1 MKRLLAIILAFAML
15 LSVTVF
21 TAVAGSNELTL
32 EKAYIINDTQ
42 IKLIFS
48 EPISVDG
55 SAAPFAAIRYGNVG
69 ATPATAGAIKGN
81 IDGSS
86 VYLQFFGKD
95 SNKLVPVEGSND
107 KEWIWTIAAPTTAG
121 AKTVTEIF
129 DKTNKSLKS
138 FKDYPVFFCIEEVE
152 KNPDGSAKNSDI
164 GTIFNISAKSDS
176 SKHLKATRNGTAKSW
191 DGAYVLLDYE
201 PVPVKDIKESEV
213 RDITVEKITIVNDK
227 QVVIDLSE
235 DINIIGTSKTR
246 PIFVGMRYTDANYNL
261 KTSPTNMQSYATV
274 EYSGSQILATFDGG
288 ELSSKSLADVIA
300 KKGYES
306 VSGSEDWLVTLA
318 IEGKPDTDRIPK
330 PLAKYINN
338 VRSADDE
345 YGVLKANK
353 LNTGAPSYNGL
364 YFEVDFDKVL
374 QPGEKRIFAG
384 LENASLKYSEH
395 PYHLTT
401 KLIPESV
408 NIIDERQID
417 IVFPELIKFAGAEMP
432 KFSLCYI
439 DKDNNI
445 AEDGG
450 KPLAW
455 EFEKAE
461 IESYRI
467 LVTKSEGGVSIK
479 DIISKK
485 GYEEKGKDWT
495 VAFCIEGVASTS
507 ITEPKRKFVDN
518 IQNADGSAILGATVA
533 DENGIADRW
542 FGTNITG
549 DANAEKPYVP
559 DGRRDITVTSV
570 KIINSRQIE
579 LTFSEDI
586 KINGSTK
593 PFMAIR
599 YTNKDYAVQYID
611 SKPQQWDGKTSI
623 KGNVLTFT
631 VVEGAPTFD
640 KFLNFEV
647 NDAIRAHKNDWLAT
661 FCIEGMQDSSIPTP
675 VPGYVDNITSLD
687 GKGMLVANKSHTSGV
702 WDGNLSTDFKGL
714 ENVNVPYVEKVI
726 RGVTVESATIL
737 NEKQIK
743 FHFSEPVHIVGNNKN
758 NVPVFNGLRYTN
770 QSLGVVYVGGKPQ
783 QWTGK
788 LEEDNGDL
796 IFTNGGNRSIADFLA
811 KTEFEDEN
819 WIPTFTFEGMPDETF
834 AIAEPKAGY
843 VDNIQTEDGC
853 GLLLADT
860 KDNTNGIYDGCH
872 IKVFEGMENL
882 TKKYI
887 PGGHHEITVE
897 SVTIINERQIEIV
910 FSEDVKF
917 VGSSLPFMAVRY
929 TDANHTVVY
938 VTNKDGKSTPLQYA
952 GNGTIEGN
960 VMTWT
965 KNPGLPSFQD
975 LLSKKGYEDKDWNVE
990 FCIEGMPDSS
1000 GAISNPIV
1008 GFIDNIQGMDG
1019 KGILIATK
1027 SNSSGVYDGWLSP
1040 DILGIEN
1047 ASKKYVPVVVRPTWE
1062 EDTREGVDI
1071 LSVKILNSTQ
1081 IQIKFSEP
1089 VKLAGEKS
1097 PWCCIR
1103 YVTYDANG
1111 RPQYGTYKTK
1121 DGKTGVMQISGGIT
1135 WNGKDTVIWN
1145 KTSGETMSDIMN
1157 MKAFDGHGKDGY
1169 DIMFCIEGITD
1180 PKVKN
1185 PQVAYID
1192 NVVSLNGKK
1201 KLKGIPVAMDLSKN
1215 PDGSYR
1221 GEYDGWYGEI
1231 TGIENAKKAWE
1242 PPKQPSLT
1250 LDKVRVLN
1258 GFQLELT
1265 FSEPIQI
1272 VGSSNPK
1279 VFSAIRYTDNDFNVI
1294 KDPNAGYLQ
1303 YMGTVTTSETSN
1315 VVKWTLNSGSS
1326 KSLADLLQMK
1336 GYEKSGYKLTFCFEG
1351 MPDDGSNVKTPY
1363 VGYIDNI
1370 RSIDGKRILKSSKYD
1385 LTRGIYDGLYITKL
1399 EDMENATKADDD
1411 SGIRVGV
1418 EVESVTITGDYT
1430 LEIKFSEAVHMIGE
1444 GTAATQYCP
1453 VNACIRFTDANLNIQ
1468 SYEGK
1473 KLEFAGDI
1481 TLYDGEDTA
1490 TWEIRDHSMKIS
1502 DLLKKK
1508 EFLDYVANFCI
1519 EGTED
1524 TELIPDPK
1532 PGYVDNIR
1540 NMDDSY
1546 LLVATKKDMFGITDA
1561 FYTSDIIEQS
1571 KSEDAIEFFDV
1582 NNMTNAEREAY
1593 KALDSKALKELNDK
1607 LIAVYKTGKAGELS
1621 ENGKAVFDKLLAK
1634 NKISAEDL
1642 NAYVIGYDGAVSDI
1656 GCPITLTYDVS
1667 EKKYGIDE
1675 KIYVYR
1681 INEDGTVS
1689 EIERTTATVANGAIK
1704 NVKFMTD
1711 GLSDFVIT
1719 TKPLDVNMNSGLPT
1733 WLIITLAAVAVA
1745 AIAAIAVIAAGKK
1758 KKDKAGK

>member
-1 MKRLLAIILAFAML
+1 MKRLLAIILAFSML
-15 LSVTVF
+15 LSVTIF
-21 TAVAGSNELTL
+21 TAVAGTNELTL

-48 EPISVDG
+48 EPISVNG
-55 SAAPFAAIRYGNVG
+55 SVAPFAGIRYGNVG
-69 ATPATAGAIKGN
+69 STPATAGAIKGN
-81 IDGSS
+81 IGGSS
-86 VYLQFFGKD
+86 VDLQFFGKD
-95 SNKLVPVEGSND
+95 GNKLVPVEGSND
-107 KEWIWTIAAPTTAG
+107 KEWIWTISAPTTAS
-121 AKTVTEIF
+121 AKTVTEVF
-129 DKTNKSLKS
+129 EKTNNNLKA
-138 FKDYPVFFCIEEVE
+138 FKDYPVFFCIEEIE
-152 KNPDGSAKNSDI
+152 KDGSTAKNSDR
-164 GTIFNISAKSDS
+164 GTIFNVTAKSDS
-176 SKHLKATRNGTAKSW
+176 SKHLKATRIASATSW
-191 DGAYVLLDYE
+191 DGTYVLLDYE
-201 PVPVKDIKESEV
+201 PVPVKEIKESEI

-235 DINIIGTSKTR
+235 DINIVASDKKR
-246 PIFVGMRYTDANYNL
+246 PIFIGMRYTDASHNL
-261 KTSPTNMQSYATV
+261 KTSPDTMQSYATV

-288 ELSSKSLADVIA
+288 VLSSKSLADVIA

-306 VSGSEDWLVTLA
+306 VAGSEDWVVTLA
-318 IEGKPDTDRIPK
+318 LEGKPDADRIPK
-330 PLAKYINN
+330 PLSGYINN
-338 VRSADDE
+338 VRSASDE

-353 LNTGAPSYNGL
+353 LNAVNANYNGL
-364 YFEVDFDKVL
+364 YFDVDFDKVL
-374 QPGEKRIFAG
+374 QPGEKRIFEG

-395 PYHLTT
+395 PYKLTT
-401 KLIPESV
+401 KLVPESV
-408 NIIDERQID
+408 NIIDERQVEV
-417 IVFPELIKFAGAEMP
+417 VFPELVKFAGAEVP

-445 AEDGG
+445 VKDNET
-450 KPLAW
+450 PLSWA
-455 EFEKAE
+455 FEKAE
-461 IESYRI
+461 VESYRI
-467 LVTKSEGGVSIK
+467 LVTKAESGKSIK

-495 VAFCIEGVASTS
+495 VALCIEGVASS
-507 ITEPKRKFVDN
+507 AITEPKIKFVDN
-518 IQNADGSAILGATVA
+518 IQNSDGSAILGATVA
-533 DENGIADRW
+533 DDKGIADRW

-549 DANAEKPYVP
+549 EANAEKPYVP

-570 KIINSRQIE
+570 KIINARQLE
-579 LTFSEDI
+579 VEFSEEI
-586 KINGSTK
+586 KFNGSK

-599 YTNKDYAVQYID
+599 YTNKSYVVQSLD
-611 SKPQQWDGKTSI
+611 SKALQWEGTASL

-631 VVEGAPTFD
+631 VNEGAPAFD
-640 KFLNFEV
+640 TFLNFDV
-647 NDAIRAHKNDWLAT
+647 NDTTKLHKEDWLAT
-661 FCIEGMQDSSIPTP
+661 FCIEGLANAAIPTP
-675 VPGYVDNITSLD
+675 IIGYVDNVISLD
-687 GKGMLVANKSHTSGV
+687 GKGMLIANKTHSGAI
-702 WDGNLSTDFKGL
+702 WDGNLSTDFKGI
-714 ENVNVPYVEKVI
+714 ENVNIPYVEKVV

-743 FHFSEPVHIVGNNKN
+743 FHFSEPVHIVGNNKD

-770 QSLGVVYVGGKPQ
+770 SSLSVIYVDLKPQ

-788 LEEDNGDL
+788 LEEDDGDL
-796 IFTNGGNRSIADFLA
+796 IFTNGGNKSIADFLA
-811 KTEFEDEN
+811 KTGLDN
-819 WIPTFTFEGMPDETF
+819 DWIPTFTFEGMPDETLV
-834 AIAEPKAGY
+834 ITDPKTGY
-843 VDNIQTEDGC
+843 VDNIQTEDGY

-860 KDNTNGIYDGCH
+860 KDNSNGIYDGCH
-872 IKVFEGMENL
+872 VKEFEGKENL

-887 PGGHHEITVE
+887 PGGHHEITVQ
-897 SVTIINERQIEIV
+897 SVTIINERQIELV
-910 FSEDVKF
+910 FSEDIKF
-917 VGSSLPFMAVRY
+917 VGSNLPFMAVRY
-929 TDANHTVVY
+929 TYPNNHSVVY
-938 VTNKDGKSTPLQYA
+938 IKNNEKKSPMQYQ
-952 GNGTIEGN
+952 GNATIEGN

-975 LLSKKGYEDKDWNVE
+975 LLSKKGYEDTDWLVE
-990 FCIEGMPDSS
+990 FCIEGMPDTS
-1000 GAISNPIV
+1000 GAITNPIIGYV
-1008 GFIDNIQGMDG
+1008 DNIQGTDG
-1019 KGILIATK
+1019 KGVLLATK
-1027 SNSSGVYDGWLSP
+1027 SNSDGVYDGWLSS

-1062 EDTREGVDI
+1062 EDTREGIDV

-1121 DGKTGVMQISGGIT
+1121 DGKTVVMQVSGGIT

-1145 KTSGETMSDIMN
+1145 KTSGDSMYDIMN
-1157 MKAFDGHGKDGY
+1157 MKAFEGHGKDGY

-1180 PKVKN
+1180 PKVTSH
-1185 PQVAYID
+1185 QIAYID

-1201 KLKGIPVAMDLSKN
+1201 KLKGIPVAMDLLKN

-1221 GEYDGWYGEI
+1221 GDYDGWYGEI

-1279 VFSAIRYTDNDFNVI
+1279 VFSAIRYTDDNFNVI

-1315 VVKWTLNSGSS
+1315 VVKWTLNSGSA

-1351 MPDDGSNVKTPY
+1351 MPDDGSNVKTPC

-1370 RSIDGKRILKSSKYD
+1370 RSIDGKRILKASKYD
-1385 LTRGIYDGLYITKL
+1385 LTRGVYDGIYITKL

-1430 LEIKFSEAVHMIGE
+1430 LEIKFSEAVHMVGE

-1453 VNACIRFTDANLNIQ
+1453 VNACIRFTDANLNVQ
-1468 SYEGK
+1468 NYEGK

-1490 TWEIRDHSMKIS
+1490 TWEIRDHGMKIS

-1508 EFLDYVANFCI
+1508 EFLDFVANFCI

-1546 LLVATKKDMFGITDA
+1546 LLVATKKDVFGITDA

-1593 KALDSKALKELNDK
+1593 KALDKKALKELNDK

-1656 GCPITLTYDVS
+1656 ACPITLTYDVS

-1745 AIAAIAVIAAGKK
+1745 AIAAIAVIAASKK